1 MQLKVRYNST
11 SISRYNA
18 INTQGGPYSS
28 MQPINTTSQII
39 DSSINISR
47 YRMQSKMQGR
57 DAAQGTIQFDIDIE
71 IRYNKY
77 TRRAIQL
84 NATNKYNIVSQI
96 IESSISISRYR
107 MQSKILQEMQLK
119 ARYNSTSISRYNAIN
134 TPYSS
139 MQPINTT
146 SQIIDSSINIS
157 RYRMQSKMRTDAA
170 QGTNKHNST
179 SISRYNAINSRRPYS
194 STKQ

>member
-18 INTQGGPYSS
+18 INRQGGPYSS

-39 DSSINISR
+39 ESSINISR